1 MPTDEEQ
8 EKTFRENMTDIR
20 EFLCKAALLAALLF
34 VVFGVVFGVTILP
47 DDTMK
52 PRLQPGDLLFY
63 YRLPRAY
70 TAGEVVV
77 FTAEGKQYVGRV
89 AARGGD
95 TVEVTDAATLII
107 NGSTVA
113 EPDIYE
119 TTPKYD
125 SAVTYPL
132 TLADSEYFILCD
144 AREGARDSR
153 WFGAVP
159 AAAIRGRVIA
169 VVRRGTV

>member
-1 MPTDEEQ
+1 MAEVRLFLTRLTAMVLLIWVLFGLIFGICPMKNEDMMP
-8 EKTFRENMTDIR
+8 RISS
-20 EFLCKAALLAALLF
+20 
-34 VVFGVVFGVTILP
+34 
-47 DDTMK
+47 
-52 PRLQPGDLLFY
+52 GDLLFY

-119 TTPKYD
+119 TTPKYE
-125 SAVTYPL
+125 SAVIYPL
-132 TLADSEYFILCD
+132 TLADGEYFILCD
-144 AREGARDSR
+144 AREGTRDSR